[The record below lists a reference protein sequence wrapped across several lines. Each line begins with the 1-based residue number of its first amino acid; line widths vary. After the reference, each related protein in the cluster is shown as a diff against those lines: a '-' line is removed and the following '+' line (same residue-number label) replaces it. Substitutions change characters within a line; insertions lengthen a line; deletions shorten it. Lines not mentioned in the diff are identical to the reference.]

1 MATRRRAAQASRT
14 LKAHAAS
21 GEVPGGETH
30 AGAEDP
36 VTKEVDL
43 EHLVHAG
50 FDPEA
55 AAHEDGLDPEDL
67 GYDEEDSGA
76 PPPPPPSSAAAMH
89 PSTLPACAQAPKTIQ
104 ISSLNVL

>member
-1 MATRRRAAQASRT
+1 M
-14 LKAHAAS
+14 
-21 GEVPGGETH
+21 
-30 AGAEDP
+30 
-36 VTKEVDL
+36 TKEVDL

-76 PPPPPPSSAAAMH
+76 PPPPPPPLLQQCTPQ
-89 PSTLPACAQAPKTIQ
+89 PSLRARKHRKQFKYA
-104 ISSLNVL
+104 V